1 MQHNRILIICTAQPA
16 TRNPQP
22 ATMDIRNLT
31 GPLKA
36 AILIRSLG
44 PEVTGA
50 VLNGLST
57 DERKVVNQHLDQ
69 MGTISTQIAEYVA
82 REFTASA
89 ARRARAA
96 KPAIAAGN
104 YHARNKAGDSADSP
118 EGAGGLEA
126 ILSLK
131 ADEVYE
137 LIKDEHPQTIAII
150 LIHLKTPVAS
160 DVVAR
165 LPDEIKTDVAVRIV
179 TLEKVNADMIE
190 EVNSVFK
197 EILKNKKSSLANIS
211 GGVERLAEILNQTN
225 EISSELILSEI
236 EETDTEMAAKIKQKM
251 FVFEDLVLVDD
262 RGFQKLLRKV
272 ETMELAIALKAA
284 SEDVKAK
291 VFKNMS
297 ERAGA
302 MLQEEMEDLGP
313 VRMNEVSDAQ
323 TAITNI
329 IQEMEAKGEIIISG
343 RRGEEIIV

>member
-1 MQHNRILIICTAQPA
+1 
-16 TRNPQP
+16 
-22 ATMDIRNLT
+22 MDIKNLT

-44 PEVTGA
+44 PEVTGS
-50 VLNGLST
+50 VLNGLSQ
-57 DERKVVNQHLDQ
+57 DEKKVVNQHLDQ
-69 MGTISTQIAEYVA
+69 MGTISTQVIEYVA
-82 REFTASA
+82 REFMTQA
-89 ARRARAA
+89 ARRTQAARLTST
-96 KPAIAAGN
+96 AGN
-104 YHARNKAGDSADSP
+104 DQDEESDDSS
-118 EGAGGLEA
+118 EKAGGLEA
-126 ILSLK
+126 ILSLT

-150 LIHLKTPVAS
+150 LIHLKTAVAS
-160 DVVAR
+160 DVVAK
-165 LPDEIKTDVAVRIV
+165 LPDEIKTDVAVRVV

-190 EVNSVFK
+190 EVNDVFT
-197 EILKNKKSSLANIS
+197 EILKNKTSSVTNIS
-211 GGVERLAEILNQTN
+211 GGVDRLAEILNQTD
-225 EISSELILSEI
+225 EISSELILNEI
-236 EETDTEMAAKIKQKM
+236 EDTDGELAAQIKQKM

-284 SEDVKAK
+284 SEEVRDK
-291 VFKNMS
+291 VYRNML

-323 TAITNI
+323 MAITSI

-343 RRGEEIIV
+343 RRGEEIIA